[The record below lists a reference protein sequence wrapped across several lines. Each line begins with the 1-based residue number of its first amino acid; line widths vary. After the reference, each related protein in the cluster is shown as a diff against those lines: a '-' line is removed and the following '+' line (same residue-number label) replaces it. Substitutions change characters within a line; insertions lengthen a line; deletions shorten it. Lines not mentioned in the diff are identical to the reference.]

1 MIILAVDLGAVRTGL
16 ALCEKSE
23 TLAFPLC
30 TITEKNLDVLAKKI
44 SEKIIETN
52 AELLLIGLPKN
63 MNGTLGK
70 SAENTIHFKEI
81 MENHTN
87 IPIVLWDERLTTVSA
102 QHYLN
107 SGNVKSK
114 NKKSIIDAL
123 SGSIIL
129 QSYIDYRKTLK

>member
-1 MIILAVDLGAVRTGL
+1 MIILAIDLGAVRTGL

-23 TLAFPLC
+23 ILAFPLC
-30 TITEKNLDVLAKKI
+30 TITEKDLDILAKKI
-44 SEKIIETN
+44 YEKILETN
-52 AELLLIGLPKN
+52 AELLVIGLPKN

-70 SAENTIHFKEI
+70 SAENAMSFKEI
-81 MENHTN
+81 MENYTN

-102 QHYLN
+102 QQYLN

-123 SGSIIL
+123 SASIIL
-129 QSYIDYRKTLK
+129 QSYIDYRKTIK